1 MSALET
7 YSVYT
12 QNISWYIMS
21 IFLEYFKHIFTLINY
36 I

>member
-1 MSALET
+1 MSALEIH
-7 YSVYT
+7 SVYT

-21 IFLEYFKHIFTLINY
+21 ISLEYLKHIFTLINY